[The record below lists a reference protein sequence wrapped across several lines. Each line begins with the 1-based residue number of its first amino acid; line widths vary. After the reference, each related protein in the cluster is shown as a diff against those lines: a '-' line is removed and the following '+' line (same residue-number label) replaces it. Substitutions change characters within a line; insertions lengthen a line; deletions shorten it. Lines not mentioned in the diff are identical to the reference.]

1 LQSNTAIEPSNID
14 QKRADSVQICG
25 INGGIPSRV
34 AGRAHP
40 KANSSQDGRMPTNC
54 KGQAMARQKTTRQLR
69 DPSQDQLRDPSRDQ
83 WRDRRAAG
91 QELSEKC
98 LALGQGFLRSNT
110 MVVALPRG
118 GVPVGLEVANALQ
131 VPLSTWSVRKLARA
145 QAPEVAVGAIAA
157 GGVELWDSSRED
169 IPIQERRQILAK
181 EWQELKHRQQYFADG
196 PIERLNGKN
205 LIVVDD
211 GIATGMTAA
220 AALHS
225 LRAASP
231 NKLILA
237 IPVVDQKLIAPLQDL
252 CDQLIAL
259 KVVSN
264 LNAVGEYFENFD
276 QLHDADVINL
286 LGEAKLSI
294 HSKV

>member
-1 LQSNTAIEPSNID
+1 
-14 QKRADSVQICG
+14 
-25 INGGIPSRV
+25 
-34 AGRAHP
+34 
-40 KANSSQDGRMPTNC
+40 
-54 KGQAMARQKTTRQLR
+54 MARQKTTRQLR

-118 GVPVGLEVANALQ
+118 GVPVGLEVAKALQ
-131 VPLSTWSVRKLARA
+131 VPLSTWSVRKLAGA